1 MQIERSFRYQF
12 EDRQWVTK
20 LGLGALISLVPIL
33 NLAIVGYMVG
43 IIRNAASHA
52 SEPLPNWD
60 DFGEKFRDGLILTA
74 AGLVYAIPFLIMV
87 WLPLGVLAVSG
98 VLSQSSGQRQ
108 IAPYVGGFGAA
119 LLGCVALF
127 LVLYALALSVIRPLI
142 MIIFSRDGTFA
153 SCFRLREVAHIL
165 QFRPGPFFSTWLVVI
180 LAALGIALIVGFV
193 NLVLGW
199 IPCLG
204 WAVGFVLAVGT
215 TVYLMTVDAH
225 LFGQFRITA
234 FGSGQ

>member
-12 EDRQWVTK
+12 EDAHWVSK
-20 LGLGALISLVPIL
+20 LALGALISLVPIL

-43 IIRNAASHA
+43 IIRNVANHA

-60 DFGEKFRDGLILTA
+60 DLGEKFRDGLILTA
-74 AGLVYAIPFLIMV
+74 AGLVYVIPVLVLV
-87 WLPLGVLAVSG
+87 WVPLGMLAASG
-98 VLSQSSGQRQ
+98 VLSQSSSQRQ
-108 IAPYVGGFGAA
+108 LAPYVGGVGGA
-119 LLGCVALF
+119 LLGCVMLF

-142 MIIFSRDGTFA
+142 MILFSRDGTFA
-153 SCFRLREVAHIL
+153 SCFRLREVGRIL
-165 QFRPGPFFSTWLVVI
+165 QLRPGPFFATWLAVI
-180 LAALGIALIVGFV
+180 LAALAIALIVGFI

-204 WAVGFVLAVGT
+204 WAVGIVLAVGT

-234 FGSGQ
+234 LGSEG